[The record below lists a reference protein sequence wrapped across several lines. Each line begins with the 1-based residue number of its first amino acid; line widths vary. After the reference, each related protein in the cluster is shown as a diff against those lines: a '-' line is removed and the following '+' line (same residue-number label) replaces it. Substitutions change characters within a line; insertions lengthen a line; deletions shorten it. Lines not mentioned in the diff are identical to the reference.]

1 MHLIR
6 KDAAILIGCFV
17 FALVLF
23 APPVIHGDEWNLA
36 TRFKVNQPTEVPGMV
51 LQPNTKYMIKLL
63 DSASDRHVVQLYN
76 ADQTRMLTMFM
87 AVSDERTT
95 PTDNTVFTF
104 IETAPGYPLPIKEW
118 FYPGRLN
125 GLEFIYSKKQAKEI
139 SLHALE
145 PITYGTPGDL
155 HEMAALTVEANEPG
169 KELPAPTS
177 TASVTKVENAPAPV
191 TEEKPS
197 APIETAPAQ
206 EPIVS
211 TEQPVQEPAAQE
223 LAATTENTTT
233 DNKEAENHQLPRTG
247 GELPL
252 IVLIGGL
259 CLGTGL
265 GMKVLSS
272 KS

>member
-1 MHLIR
+1 
-6 KDAAILIGCFV
+6 
-17 FALVLF
+17 
-23 APPVIHGDEWNLA
+23 
-36 TRFKVNQPTEVPGMV
+36 
-51 LQPNTKYMIKLL
+51 MIKLL
-63 DSASDRHVVQLYN
+63 DSPAERHVVQLYN
-76 ADQTRMLTMFM
+76 EDQTRMLTMFM

-118 FYPGRLN
+118 FYPGRLT

-139 SLHALE
+139 ALHSRE
-145 PITYGTPGDL
+145 PIIYGTPGDL

-169 KELPAPTS
+169 KQLPPTTESTVSVSKLENPPAPI
-177 TASVTKVENAPAPV
+177 

-197 APIETAPAQ
+197 APIETAPTQESTASSEQAVQESAPVAQ
-206 EPIVS
+206 EP
-211 TEQPVQEPAAQE
+211 
-223 LAATTENTTT
+223 AATTENQ
-233 DNKEAENHQLPRTG
+233 EAESHQLPRTA

-252 IVLIGGL
+252 IVLIAGL

-265 GMKVLSS
+265 GMRVLSS

>member
-1 MHLIR
+1 MHLIK

-17 FALVLF
+17 FAVVLF

-36 TRFKVNQPTEVPGMV
+36 TRFMVNQPTEVPGMV
-51 LQPNTKYMIKLL
+51 LQPNSKYVIRLL
-63 DSASDRHVVQLYN
+63 DSPAERHVVQLYN

-95 PTDNTVFTF
+95 PTDNTVFKF
-104 IETAPGYPLPIKEW
+104 IETEPGYPLPIKEW
-118 FYPGRLN
+118 FYPGRLT

-139 SLHALE
+139 ALHARE
-145 PITYGTPGDL
+145 PIIYGTPGDL

-169 KELPAPTS
+169 KELPATT
-177 TASVTKVENAPAPV
+177 TASVAKLENPPAPI

-197 APIETAPAQ
+197 APVEPAPAP
-206 EPIVS
+206 EPAVS
-211 TEQPVQEPAAQE
+211 TEQAVQEPAPVAQE
-223 LAATTENTTT
+223 PTATTEN
-233 DNKEAENHQLPRTG
+233 NQAETHVLPRTA
-247 GELPL
+247 EEVPL
-252 IVLIGGL
+252 IILIGGL

-265 GMKVLSS
+265 GMRVLRS

>member
-1 MHLIR
+1 
-6 KDAAILIGCFV
+6 
-17 FALVLF
+17 
-23 APPVIHGDEWNLA
+23 
-36 TRFKVNQPTEVPGMV
+36 MV
-51 LQPNTKYMIKLL
+51 LQPNTKYVIKLL

-76 ADQTRMLTMFM
+76 ADESRMLAMFM
-87 AVSDERTT
+87 GVSDERTT

-145 PITYGTPGDL
+145 PIIYGTPGDL
-155 HEMAALTVEANEPG
+155 HEMASLTVAANEPG
-169 KELPAPTS
+169 KELPAST
-177 TASVTKVENAPAPV
+177 TASVVKAENAPAPV

-197 APIETAPAQ
+197 APIDTAQAQ
-206 EPIVS
+206 EPVAS
-211 TEQPVQEPAAQE
+211 TEQPVQEPAPAAQE
-223 LAATTENTTT
+223 PPPTTEKTTT
-233 DNKEAENHQLPRTG
+233 DNKEAETHQLPRTAG
-247 GELPL
+247 QLPL

-259 CLGTGL
+259 CLGTGF